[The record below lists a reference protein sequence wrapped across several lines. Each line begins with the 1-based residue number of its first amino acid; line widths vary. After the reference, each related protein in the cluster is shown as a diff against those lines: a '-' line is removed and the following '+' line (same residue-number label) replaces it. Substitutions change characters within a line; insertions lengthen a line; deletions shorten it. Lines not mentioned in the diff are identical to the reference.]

1 MDQRSLLRAVFRI
14 VNRFIVVP
22 GFKMGLGRFIS
33 NPLTGNVMVLGIRG
47 RKTGKIR
54 YAPVS
59 FARRDEKVY
68 CYRGRETKGQ
78 WYLNILAHPQVE
90 VILPQERFTGRAEQ
104 LPEGAERLKALRML
118 LQGSGLSR
126 SMYGFDPAEASD
138 QELEEKTGDIPVIRI
153 RLEEQMFKP
162 IQNRKT

>member
-1 MDQRSLLRAVFRI
+1 MDQRSILRAVFRI

-33 NPLTGNVMVLGIRG
+33 NPLTGNIMVLGIRG

-68 CYRGRETKGQ
+68 CYQGKETRGQ
-78 WYLNILAHPQVE
+78 WYLNILAHPDVE
-90 VILPQERFTGRAEQ
+90 VLLPQGRFSGRAEQ
-104 LPEGAERLKALRML
+104 LPEGPERLKALRML
-118 LQGSGLSR
+118 LQGSGMSR
-126 SMYGFDPAEASD
+126 SMYGFDPAEAPD
-138 QELEEKTGDIPVIRI
+138 ELLEEKTRGIPVISI
-153 RLEEQMFKP
+153 AL
-162 IQNRKT
+162 N

>member
-1 MDQRSLLRAVFRI
+1 MEQLDRISLLRAFFRI

-22 GFKMGLGRFIS
+22 GFQMGLGRFIS
-33 NPLTGNVMVLGIRG
+33 NPLTGNIMVLGILG

-59 FARRDEKVY
+59 FARQDGIVY
-68 CYRGRETKGQ
+68 CYQGRESRGQ

-90 VILPQERFTGRAEQ
+90 VILPRERFSGLAEQ
-104 LPEGAERLKALRML
+104 LPDGPERLKALRVL

-126 SMYGFDPAEASD
+126 SMYGFDPVEASD
-138 QELEEKTGDIPVIRI
+138 QKLEEKTRGIPVIRI
-153 RLEEQMFKP
+153 GLK
-162 IQNRKT
+162 

>member
-33 NPLTGNVMVLGIRG
+33 NPLTGNIMVLGIRG
-47 RKTGKIR
+47 RKTGRMR

-68 CYRGRETKGQ
+68 CYQGRETRGQ
-78 WYLNILAHPQVE
+78 WYLNILAHPDVE
-90 VILPQERFTGRAEQ
+90 VLLPQGRFSGRAEE
-104 LPEGAERLKALRML
+104 LSEGPERLKALRML

-126 SMYGFDPAEASD
+126 SMYGFDPAEAPD
-138 QELEEKTGDIPVIRI
+138 EVLEEKTRGIPVIGI
-153 RLEEQMFKP
+153 ALC
-162 IQNRKT
+162 

>member
-22 GFKMGLGRFIS
+22 GFKMGLGRLIS
-33 NPLTGNVMVLGIRG
+33 NPLTGNIMVLGIRG

-59 FARRDEKVY
+59 FARRDGIVY
-68 CYRGRETKGQ
+68 CYQGRETRGQ
-78 WYLNILAHPQVE
+78 WYLNILAHPDVE
-90 VILPQERFTGRAEQ
+90 VLLPQGRFSGRAEE
-104 LPEGAERLKALRML
+104 LLDGPERLKALRML

-126 SMYGFDPAEASD
+126 SMYGFNPAEASD
-138 QELEEKTGDIPVIRI
+138 QELEEKTKGIPVISI
-153 RLEEQMFKP
+153 AL
-162 IQNRKT
+162 N

>member
-33 NPLTGNVMVLGIRG
+33 NPLTGNIMVLGIQG

-59 FARRDEKVY
+59 FARRDGIVY
-68 CYRGRETKGQ
+68 CYQGKETRGQ
-78 WYLNILAHPQVE
+78 WYLNILAHPDVE
-90 VILPQERFTGRAEQ
+90 VLLPRERFSGRAEE
-104 LPEGAERLKALRML
+104 LPEGPERLKALRML

-126 SMYGFDPAEASD
+126 SMYGFDPAEAPD
-138 QELEEKTGDIPVIRI
+138 EVLEEKTRGIPVIGI
-153 RLEEQMFKP
+153 ALC
-162 IQNRKT
+162 

>member
-1 MDQRSLLRAVFRI
+1 MELDRRGLLRAVFRI
-14 VNRFIVVP
+14 VNRMIVVP

-33 NPLTGNVMVLGIRG
+33 NPLTGNIMVLGIRG
-47 RKTGKIR
+47 KKTGKMR

-59 FARRDEKVY
+59 FARQDEKVY
-68 CYRGRETKGQ
+68 CYQGKETRGQ

-90 VILPQERFTGRAEQ
+90 VLLPQGRFFGRAEE
-104 LPEGAERLKALRML
+104 LPDGPERLEALRML

-138 QELEEKTGDIPVIRI
+138 QELEEKTRGIPVISISLNQR
-153 RLEEQMFKP
+153 
-162 IQNRKT
+162 

>member
-1 MDQRSLLRAVFRI
+1 M
-14 VNRFIVVP
+14 
-22 GFKMGLGRFIS
+22 GRFFS
-33 NPLTGNVMVLGIRG
+33 NPFTGNVMVLGVRG

-59 FARRDEKVY
+59 FARLDEKVY
-68 CYRGRETKGQ
+68 CYQGRETQGQ

-90 VILPQERFTGRAEQ
+90 VLLPQERFFGRAEE
-104 LPEGAERLKALRML
+104 LPEGRERLKALRML

-138 QELEEKTGDIPVIRI
+138 ELLEEKTRGIPVISI
-153 RLEEQMFKP
+153 SL
-162 IQNRKT
+162 N

>member
-33 NPLTGNVMVLGIRG
+33 NPLTGNIMVLGIRG

-59 FARRDEKVY
+59 FAWQDEKVY
-68 CYRGRETKGQ
+68 CYQGKETRGQ
-78 WYLNILAHPQVE
+78 WYLNILAHPDVD
-90 VILPQERFTGRAEQ
+90 VLLPRERFTGRAEQ
-104 LPEGAERLKALRML
+104 LPEGPERLKALRML

-126 SMYGFDPAEASD
+126 SMYGFNPADASD
-138 QELEEKTGDIPVIRI
+138 QELEEKTRGIPVISI
-153 RLEEQMFKP
+153 SLNQG
-162 IQNRKT
+162 